1 MALNF
6 SWIVPGRVA
15 GMARPRP
22 GDLDWLRA
30 QGVTAVLSLTERPP
44 DLQGFKVHHI
54 PVVDMTSP
62 TLEQVRD
69 AVGFIRRVVDGGGSV
84 VTHCTA
90 GMGRTG
96 TILAA
101 YLVGEGFPVQ
111 EALRRVRELRPG
123 SVETLEQE
131 EILSTYAA
139 SLPGSPP

>member
-1 MALNF
+1 MVANF
-6 SWIVPGRVA
+6 SWIVEGRVG

-22 GDLDWLRA
+22 GDLEWLR
-30 QGVTAVLSLTERPP
+30 QNGVTAILSLTEGRPELP
-44 DLQGFKVHHI
+44 GFEVFHV

-62 TLEQVRD
+62 TLAQLHA
-69 AVGFIRRVVDGGGSV
+69 AVGFLKGVVDRGGSV
-84 VTHCTA
+84 VVHCTA

-101 YLVGEGFPVQ
+101 YLVGEGLRVE

-131 EILSTYAA
+131 EILAAYAGWLSGA
-139 SLPGSPP
+139 RP

>member
-1 MALNF
+1 MPLNF
-6 SWIVPGRVA
+6 SWIVEGRVA

-22 GDLDWLRA
+22 GDLAWLRE
-30 QGVTAVLSLTERPP
+30 QGVTAVLSLTERKPE
-44 DLQGFKVHHI
+44 LAGFDVHHI

-62 TLEQVRD
+62 TLDQLRD
-69 AVGFIRRVVDGGGSV
+69 AVGFIRRVVDGGGAV

-101 YLVGEGFPVQ
+101 YLVGEGMPVE

-123 SVETLEQE
+123 SV
-131 EILSTYAA
+131 
-139 SLPGSPP
+139 

>member
-1 MALNF
+1 MPLNF
-6 SWIVPGRVA
+6 SWIVEGRVG

-22 GDLDWLRA
+22 GDVDWLRA
-30 QGVTAVLSLTERPP
+30 QGVTAVLSLTESRP
-44 DLQGFKVHHI
+44 DLEGFDVHHI

-62 TLEQVRD
+62 TLDQLRE
-69 AVGFIRRVVDGGGSV
+69 AVGFIRRVVAGGGAV

-101 YLVGEGFPVQ
+101 YLVGEGLPVD

-123 SVETLEQE
+123 SVETIEQE
-131 EILSTYAA
+131 EILGTYAA
-139 SLPGSPP
+139 SLPEGTP

>member
-1 MALNF
+1 MPLNF
-6 SWIVPGRVA
+6 SWIVEGRVA

-22 GDLDWLRA
+22 GDLDWLRD
-30 QGVTAVLSLTERPP
+30 QGVTAILSLTESSP
-44 DLQGFKVHHI
+44 DLAGFDVHHI

-62 TLEQVRD
+62 TLDQLRD
-69 AVGFIRRVVDGGGSV
+69 AVGFIRRVVHGGGAV

-101 YLVGEGFPVQ
+101 YLVGEGLPVE

-139 SLPGSPP
+139 SLQDGTR